1 MPARI
6 AAAVVAILLAV
17 AVLAACSGGDD
28 EAGDPGGEKI
38 ITPRAADLVV
48 VAESLK
54 GFDKA
59 SYVADAGSVAI
70 AYVNDHSLPHTL
82 VIEGVDGFYIE
93 TGGDERGSDTVTL
106 EAGTYTL
113 FCDIA
118 GHRQAG
124 MEAALT
130 VR

>member
-1 MPARI
+1 MSRALPARI
-6 AAAVVAILLAV
+6 AVGLFVVAALAV
-17 AVLAACSGGDD
+17 CSGSDD
-28 EAGDPGGEKI
+28 ESASDPPEPAA
-38 ITPRAADLVV
+38 TPDLTV

-59 SYVADAGSVAI
+59 SYAADAGNLTI

-82 VIEGVDGFYIE
+82 VIDDVDGFFIE
-93 TGGDERGSDTVTL
+93 TGGDERGVDTITL
-106 EAGTYTL
+106 DAGTYTL